1 MLEKK
6 GHEPAS
12 IFVSEREKRK
22 RMDDNKKMPGTE
34 PVLLSPKSTTP
45 PHSKTTST
53 SGSPISNQFQA
64 EEAAV
69 VEAGKRRNSS
79 NLQPPHLEHTQWA
92 TVPEKCK
99 AVHHSVD
106 VSDLDDD
113 GVARMLQALRANAHH
128 DIPASICAEPSVASV
143 TSARGDGCKSP
154 GGGGGVFEEPIVS
167 VKGNDSH
174 KLWGCSYQCA
184 FHGSFEEVTS
194 HEASCSLR
202 KTTDATRA
210 AKTMTGTKPDAV
222 CANMSRGIV
231 SAPLMSNLNSS
242 EVSDDKDP
250 KLTACIIED
259 LLKHNDELRSQL
271 QNAVNDAEIML
282 KAASSSNFRKAWN
295 ILDQLRM
302 RVSSALVYAP
312 KLARKEHKKASVDE
326 MLEKDS
332 ARLSEILHFENTQRE
347 PGATRPNRISPN
359 LTPHLDG
366 SVKTHQVTL
375 SSHRSSLDI
384 DPLQSHTSQ
393 KVSTDTSLQDYSQGS
408 SPSNVKSN
416 DTGDAR
422 SDPLIAAM
430 DAANALHDWT
440 LEQDMQDEKVDKMQ
454 CESKEAKLERENKE
468 SAAKVAHLLMCK
480 QLGTLSSQ
488 KKRLTQTQAHVHTV
502 PPADKLTWNAVLDKT
517 EEPSGSKSPES
528 PSPKSRRN
536 SSGPV
541 DSPRT
546 IPEDDD
552 LSISSHGTAACTEIT
567 DSSSEYLS
575 ESDDELTE
583 FHCPIDAEDIDADD
597 RIDAY
602 EPVFEGRETYLDAS
616 INSSGARG
624 ETSRDTSSNADI
636 LTPNTME
643 HREIVVGKQNNV
655 YMKILK
661 EINLTEGRQSGTAR
675 DGTSAKENSKIAD
688 GKQSVEN
695 TPFEES
701 FLGQSIGKSM
711 PEDHNDVCID
721 VLCVPHSCSAEL
733 SAEVTVQPCSPRQPC
748 AAMRESNVASPI
760 ALAPQTP
767 LPAGNCDRKDQKDIA
782 DIRKVTEKLQ
792 KQERIL
798 QIIEKHERL
807 LLEKCFH
814 DFYHNAYIQALHTS
828 DKHLEIQEKFKEK
841 RPKDN
846 KGNGPGDSQDQ
857 VSYRKA
863 KTLSTRKTALDLI
876 MEGTGGNLNLGT
888 FISPVQPCSN
898 GNHEA

>member
-1 MLEKK
+1 
-6 GHEPAS
+6 
-12 IFVSEREKRK
+12 
-22 RMDDNKKMPGTE
+22 
-34 PVLLSPKSTTP
+34 
-45 PHSKTTST
+45 
-53 SGSPISNQFQA
+53 
-64 EEAAV
+64 
-69 VEAGKRRNSS
+69 
-79 NLQPPHLEHTQWA
+79 
-92 TVPEKCK
+92 
-99 AVHHSVD
+99 
-106 VSDLDDD
+106 
-113 GVARMLQALRANAHH
+113 
-128 DIPASICAEPSVASV
+128 
-143 TSARGDGCKSP
+143 
-154 GGGGGVFEEPIVS
+154 
-167 VKGNDSH
+167 
-174 KLWGCSYQCA
+174 
-184 FHGSFEEVTS
+184 
-194 HEASCSLR
+194 
-202 KTTDATRA
+202 
-210 AKTMTGTKPDAV
+210 MTGTKPDAI
-222 CANMSRGIV
+222 CANMSRGIG
-231 SAPLMSNLNSS
+231 SAPLMSHLNSS

-312 KLARKEHKKASVDE
+312 KLARQEHRQASVDE

-332 ARLSEILHFENTQRE
+332 ARLSEKLHFENTQHE
-347 PGATRPNRISPN
+347 PGATRPERISPN
-359 LTPHLDG
+359 LTPLQDG
-366 SVKTHQVTL
+366 SVKMHQVTL
-375 SSHRSSLDI
+375 SSHRSSLHI

-393 KVSTDTSLQDYSQGS
+393 KASTDTSLQDYSQGG

-416 DTGDAR
+416 DTSDAR

-430 DAANALHDWT
+430 DAANALHDWI
-440 LEQDMQDEKVDKMQ
+440 LEQDIQDEKVDKMQ
-454 CESKEAKLERENKE
+454 RESKEAKLERENKE

-480 QLGTLSSQ
+480 QLGTLPSQ

-502 PPADKLTWNAVLDKT
+502 PPADKLPWNALLDKT
-517 EEPSGSKSPES
+517 EEPSGSKSPQS

-546 IPEDDD
+546 IPEDDN

-567 DSSSEYLS
+567 DSSSEYFS

-597 RIDAY
+597 RINGPSS
-602 EPVFEGRETYLDAS
+602 EIYLDAS
-616 INSSGARG
+616 MNSLGARG
-624 ETSRDTSSNADI
+624 ETSRGWRDIPWTSRDTSSNADI

-643 HREIVVGKQNNV
+643 HSENVVGKQNNV
-655 YMKILK
+655 YMNILK
-661 EINLTEGRQSGTAR
+661 DINLTEGRQSGTAR
-675 DGTSAKENSKIAD
+675 DGTSAKENSKSAD
-688 GKQSVEN
+688 GKHSIEN
-695 TPFEES
+695 TPLEES

-721 VLCVPHSCSAEL
+721 VPCVPHSCSAEM

-767 LPAGNCDRKDQKDIA
+767 LHAGNCDRKDQNDIA

-798 QIIEKHERL
+798 QIIEKHERV
-807 LLEKCFH
+807 LLEKSFH
-814 DFYHNAYIQALHTS
+814 DFNHNAYTQALHTS
-828 DKHLEIQEKFKEK
+828 DKHLETQETFKEK
-841 RPKDN
+841 RPKDTAA
-846 KGNGPGDSQDQ
+846 GGRGPGDSQDQ

-888 FISPVQPCSN
+888 FISPVQSCSN